1 MIHLEKINGENIW
14 DILKLNVSDSQKNFV
29 ASNDIS
35 IIEAYTAITSNGYA
49 FPFGIFEGN
58 NPVGFVMIGYDKD
71 DYWKD
76 APAIA
81 DGNYNLWRLMIDKNY
96 QNRGYGKQAVEL
108 ALRFIRTFPC
118 GKADFCWLSY
128 EPEKRSCQIFVCLFW
143 IYRDRRKG
151 RRRANC
157 RIKTLRQ
164 LPVCRTEKLLKT
176 KYQPPPAA
184 SRSSKSEK
192 DLLLFLLSIW
202 QNRKVTRSR

>member
-96 QNRGYGKQAVEL
+96 QNRGYGKQAV
-108 ALRFIRTFPC
+108 TC
-118 GKADFCWLSY
+118 VK
-128 EPEKRSCQIFVCLFW
+128 
-143 IYRDRRKG
+143 IY
-151 RRRANC
+151 
-157 RIKTLRQ
+157 
-164 LPVCRTEKLLKT
+164 
-176 KYQPPPAA
+176 
-184 SRSSKSEK
+184 
-192 DLLLFLLSIW
+192 
-202 QNRKVTRSR
+202 QNISLW

>member
-1 MIHLEKINGENIW
+1 MLSRNGRNRNWNLWGNRMIHLEKINGENIW

-29 ASNDIS
+29 ASNNIS
-35 IIEAYTAITSNGYA
+35 IIEAYIAITSNGYA

-81 DGNYNLWRLMIDKNY
+81 EGMIDKNY

-128 EPEKRSCQIFVCLFW
+128 EPENAVAKSL
-143 IYRDRRKG
+143 Y
-151 RRRANC
+151 
-157 RIKTLRQ
+157 
-164 LPVCRTEKLLKT
+164 
-176 KYQPPPAA
+176 A
-184 SRSSKSEK
+184 SFGFIETGEK
-192 DLLLFLLSIW
+192 DGEEQIAVLKL
-202 QNRKVTRSR
+202 

>member
-1 MIHLEKINGENIW
+1 MIHLEKINGENVW
-14 DILKLNVSDSQKNFV
+14 DILKLNVSDSQKNYV

-35 IIEAYTAITSNGYA
+35 IIEAYIAITSNGYA

-81 DGNYNLWRLMIDKNY
+81 DGNYNLWRLMIDKKY

-108 ALRFIRTFPC
+108 ALGFIRTFPC

-128 EPEKRSCQIFVCLFW
+128 EPKKRGCQIIVCFFW
-143 IYRDRRKG
+143 IYRDRRK
-151 RRRANC
+151 RRRRTDC
-157 RIKTLRQ
+157 RIKTLRH
-164 LPVCRTEKLLKT
+164 LPIYRGVEH
-176 KYQPPPAA
+176 
-184 SRSSKSEK
+184 SEK
-192 DLLLFLLSIW
+192 S
-202 QNRKVTRSR
+202 KVVEF

>member
-14 DILKLNVSDSQKNFV
+14 DILNLNVSDSQKNFV

-96 QNRGYGKQAVEL
+96 QNRGYG
-108 ALRFIRTFPC
+108 
-118 GKADFCWLSY
+118 
-128 EPEKRSCQIFVCLFW
+128 
-143 IYRDRRKG
+143 
-151 RRRANC
+151 NC
-157 RIKTLRQ
+157 CRQ
-164 LPVCRTEKLLKT
+164 LQRGCIYPSGGNRCALAQCAYQHKISFCSHCRHAYTLLH
-176 KYQPPPAA
+176 
-184 SRSSKSEK
+184 
-192 DLLLFLLSIW
+192 
-202 QNRKVTRSR
+202 